1 MPYTINML
9 NKSDKVKGQGVAS
22 ASKEAINLIK
32 DQIGDEFQI
41 FENEKLYAN
50 INHIHSINLDFF
62 LKINRLKKHGKVVG
76 SVHFLPETMESSLK
90 LPKIIKKLFY
100 AYIINMYKKMDYL
113 VTVNPYFIEKLK
125 KYGIDEKK
133 ISYVP
138 NFVDE
143 KNFFPLNEEK
153 KKSLKKKFKIKED
166 KFTVLGVGQLQ
177 TRKGIF
183 DFLEIANRLKNF
195 EFIWAGGFSFGR
207 ISDGYSE
214 IKKYTKN
221 PPKNL
226 RFLGIVDRKK
236 MNEIYN
242 MSDLMFLP
250 SFEELFPMTILEAMS
265 CNIPILVRDLKIY
278 EKILFDF
285 CLKEDNIEDFI
296 KTIKKLNTDKDFYK
310 KSSEMAL
317 KGHRFYSS
325 KNILKMWKQFY
336 EKVLSIK

>member
-9 NKSDKVKGQGVAS
+9 NKSDKVKGQGVGS
-22 ASKEAINLIK
+22 ASKEAITLIK
-32 DQIGDEFQI
+32 NEIGDEFQV
-41 FENEKLYAN
+41 FENKKLFAD

-62 LKINRLKKHGKVVG
+62 LKINKLKKHGKVVG

-90 LPKIIKKLFY
+90 MPKIIKKLFY
-100 AYIINMYKKMDYL
+100 SYIVNMYKKMDYL
-113 VTVNPYFIEKLK
+113 VTVNPYFIESLK

-138 NFVDE
+138 NFVDD
-143 KNFFPLNEEK
+143 KNFFPLDCEK
-153 KKSLKKKFKIKED
+153 KKNLKKKFKLEEN
-166 KFTVLGVGQLQ
+166 KFTILGVGQLQ

-183 DFLEIANRLKNF
+183 DFLKIAQILKEF

-207 ISDGYSE
+207 ISDGYAE

-226 RFLGIVDRKK
+226 RFLGIVDRSK

-242 MSDLMFLP
+242 ISDVMFLP

-265 CNIPILVRDLKIY
+265 CNIPVLVRDLKIY

-285 CLKEDNIEDFI
+285 CLKENNIENFI
-296 KTIKKLNTDKDFYK
+296 KTIKKLNSDKNFYK
-310 KSSEMAL
+310 QSCEMSL
-317 KGHRFYSS
+317 KGHQFYSS
-325 KNILKMWKQFY
+325 QNILKMWKKFY
-336 EKVLSIK
+336 KKVLSI